1 MQCTMFGRE
10 QMFNLFVFAWGTC
23 VLRSLGGQMSKL
35 LADECRKRA
44 AECAETARE
53 QQDPEIKREYSDL
66 AAMWRLIAM
75 NSEETESV

>member
-1 MQCTMFGRE
+1 MQNTI
-10 QMFNLFVFAWGTC
+10 AT
-23 VLRSLGGQMSKL
+23 GGPVSVV
-35 LADECRKRA
+35 ARP
-44 AECAETARE
+44 ECAETARE

>member
-1 MQCTMFGRE
+1 
-10 QMFNLFVFAWGTC
+10 
-23 VLRSLGGQMSKL
+23 MSKL
-35 LADECRKRA
+35 LAEECRKRA
-44 AECAETARE
+44 AECAETPRE

>member
-1 MQCTMFGRE
+1 
-10 QMFNLFVFAWGTC
+10 
-23 VLRSLGGQMSKL
+23 MSKL

-44 AECAETARE
+44 AE
-53 QQDPEIKREYSDL
+53 QKRRGNNKIQRSNGSTPDL